1 MLDEHEVFSRT
12 AVGWFEH
19 ADSPGLLIRLLSAIV
34 GAAPVPRG
42 TAQER

>member
-1 MLDEHEVFSRT
+1 MLDEHELFLHKD
-12 AVGWFEH
+12 VGWFEH
-19 ADSPGLLIRLLSAIV
+19 AGAPGLLSRLPSAIV